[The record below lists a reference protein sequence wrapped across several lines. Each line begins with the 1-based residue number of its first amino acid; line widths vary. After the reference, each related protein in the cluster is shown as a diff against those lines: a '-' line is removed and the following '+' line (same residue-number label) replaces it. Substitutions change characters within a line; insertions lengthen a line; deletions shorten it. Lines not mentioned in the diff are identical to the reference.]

1 MKAMKFPEAGKAE
14 IVEVPVPTPGPGEV
28 LVRVRATGICASD
41 VAAFKGTHNFRRP
54 PVITGHELAGE
65 IVTLGQDVTGLRVGD
80 RVALEPHVGCGHCD
94 YCRQD
99 NYHECPEKRFV
110 GVGEWIGA
118 FAEYVVATDSMCH
131 TIPGRMPFDEA
142 AMLEP
147 FCVGLHAVRRADLR
161 MGETVAIL
169 GVGTIG
175 MMTLLAARCG
185 GPGWTVVTDP
195 SAAKRELAIRCGADV
210 ALDPAREDAAAA
222 ILKAT
227 GGRGVDVVF
236 VAAAAPGVLDQ
247 AVNVCRRMGRIV
259 IIASFFSGGGVEA
272 KLVQQREQTVLG
284 TSMYTGVDYR
294 LAIRL
299 WEQGRLGQ
307 FHTLVSERIRLDQ
320 APEAIIALA
329 AGKRPDNIKTVI
341 EFEDEPR
348 AESRERRAVNLT
360 P

>member
-14 IVEVPVPTPGPGEV
+14 IVEVPVPTPGPSEV

-175 MMTLLAARCG
+175 MMALLAARCG

-307 FHTLVSERIRLDQ
+307 FHTLVSERIRLDH
-320 APEAIIALA
+320 APEAVVALA
-329 AGKRPDNIKTVI
+329 AGKRPDNIKTII

-348 AESRERRAVNLT
+348 A
-360 P
+360 

>member
-1 MKAMKFPEAGKAE
+1 
-14 IVEVPVPTPGPGEV
+14 V
-28 LVRVRATGICASD
+28 LVRVKAAGICASD

-65 IVTLGQDVTGLRVGD
+65 IVTLGPGVAGCRVGD
-80 RVALEPHVGCGHCD
+80 RIALEPHVGCGRCE

-99 NYHECPEKRFV
+99 NYHECPEKRYV
-110 GVGEWIGA
+110 GVGDWIGA
-118 FAEYVVATDSMCH
+118 FAEYVVATESMCH
-131 TIPGRMPFDEA
+131 PIPARMPFEEA

-175 MMTLLAARCG
+175 MMTLLAARCS

-195 SAAKRELAIRCGADV
+195 SAAKRDLACRCGADL
-210 ALDPAREDAAAA
+210 ALDPVREDPTEA

-236 VAAAAPGVLDQ
+236 VAAAVPGVLEQ
-247 AVNVCRRMGRIV
+247 AVSVCRRMGRLV
-259 IIASFFSGGGVEA
+259 VIASFFTGGGVEA

-299 WEQGRLGQ
+299 WDQGRLDP
-307 FHTLVSERIRLDQ
+307 FASLVSERIRLEQ
-320 APEAIIALA
+320 GPAAMAALA
-329 AGKRPDNIKTVI
+329 AGKLPDNIKTI
-341 EFEDEPR
+341 IRFEGEPR
-348 AESRERRAVNLT
+348 A
-360 P
+360 

>member
-1 MKAMKFPEAGKAE
+1 
-14 IVEVPVPTPGPGEV
+14 
-28 LVRVRATGICASD
+28 

-65 IVTLGQDVTGLRVGD
+65 IVALGPDVTGRRAGD
-80 RVALEPHVGCGHCD
+80 RIALEPHVGCGVCE
-94 YCRQD
+94 YCRAD

-110 GVGEWIGA
+110 GVGDWIGA
-118 FAEYVVATDSMCH
+118 FAEYVVATESMCH
-131 TIPGRMPFDEA
+131 PMPARMPFEEA

-185 GPGWTVVTDP
+185 GPGWTIVTDP
-195 SAAKRELAIRCGADV
+195 SAAKRDLALRCGADV
-210 ALDPAREDAAAA
+210 ALDPMREDPVPA

-227 GGRGVDVVF
+227 ADRGVDVVF
-236 VAAAAPGVLDQ
+236 VAAAAPGLLEQ
-247 AVNVCRRMGRIV
+247 AVSVCRRMGRLV
-259 IIASFFSGGGVEA
+259 IIASFFTGGGVEA
-272 KLVQQREQTVLG
+272 RLVQQREQTILG

-299 WEQGRLGQ
+299 WEQGRLEP
-307 FHTLVSERIRLDQ
+307 FPSLVSERIRLDQ
-320 APEAIIALA
+320 APEAVAALA
-329 AGKRPDNIKTVI
+329 VGKLPDNIKTI
-341 EFEDEPR
+341 IRFD
-348 AESRERRAVNLT
+348 
-360 P
+360 

>member
-1 MKAMKFPEAGKAE
+1 MKAMRFPVAGRAE
-14 IVEVPVPTPGPGEV
+14 IVDVPVPNPGSGEV
-28 LVRVRATGICASD
+28 LVKVRAAGICASD

-65 IVTLGQDVTGLRVGD
+65 IVKLGPGIAGRRAGD

-99 NYHECPEKRFV
+99 NYHECPEKRYI
-110 GVGEWIGA
+110 GVGDWIGA

-131 TIPGRMPFDEA
+131 LMPATMPFEEA

-175 MMTLLAARCG
+175 MMTLLAARCS

-195 SAAKRELAIRCGADV
+195 SAFKRDLAIRCGADR
-210 ALDPAREDAAAA
+210 ALDPTREDPTAT
-222 ILKAT
+222 ILEAT
-227 GGRGVDVVF
+227 GGLGVDVVF
-236 VAAAAPGVLDQ
+236 VAAAAPGVLEH
-247 AVNVCRRMGRIV
+247 AVNVCRRMGRMV
-259 IIASFFSGGGVEA
+259 VIASFFTGGGVDA
-272 KLVQQREQTVLG
+272 KLIQQREQAVLG

-299 WEQGRLGQ
+299 WEQGRLAQ
-307 FHTLVSERIRLDQ
+307 FPALVSDQIRLAQ
-320 APEAIIALA
+320 APDAVAALA
-329 AGKRPDNIKTVI
+329 AGKLPDNIKTI
-341 EFEDEPR
+341 IRFE
-348 AESRERRAVNLT
+348 
-360 P
+360 

>member
-14 IVEVPVPTPGPGEV
+14 IVEVAVPTPGAGEV
-28 LVRVRATGICASD
+28 LVRVKAAGICASD

-65 IVTLGQDVTGLRVGD
+65 IVTLGRDVSGLRVGD
-80 RVALEPHVGCGHCD
+80 RVALEPHVGCGRCD

-99 NYHECPEKRFV
+99 NYHECPEKRYV
-110 GVGEWIGA
+110 GVGDWIGA
-118 FAEYVVATDSMCH
+118 FAEYVVAADSMCH
-131 TIPGRMPFDEA
+131 PIPARMPFEEA

-147 FCVGLHAVRRADLR
+147 FCVGLHAVRRAEPR

-175 MMTLLAARCG
+175 MMTLLAVRCG
-185 GPGWTVVTDP
+185 GPGWIAVTDP
-195 SAAKRELAIRCGADV
+195 SAAKRDLAVRCGADV
-210 ALDPAREDAAAA
+210 ALDPAREDPTTA

-272 KLVQQREQTVLG
+272 KLVQQREQTILG

-299 WEQGRLGQ
+299 WEQGRLAQ
-307 FHTLVSERIRLDQ
+307 FSTLVSERIRLGQ
-320 APEAIIALA
+320 APEAVAALA
-329 AGKRPDNIKTVI
+329 AGRLPDNIKTII
-341 EFEDEPR
+341 EF
-348 AESRERRAVNLT
+348 
-360 P
+360 

>member
-1 MKAMKFPEAGKAE
+1 MKAMKFPEAGRAE
-14 IVEVPVPTPGPGEV
+14 IVDVPVPNPASGEV
-28 LVRVRATGICASD
+28 LVRVRAAGICASD

-65 IVTLGQDVTGLRVGD
+65 IVKLGLNVAGPVVGD
-80 RVALEPHVGCGHCD
+80 RVALEPHVGCGRCD

-110 GVGEWIGA
+110 GVGDWIGA
-118 FAEYVVATDSMCH
+118 FAEYVVATESMCH
-131 TIPGRMPFDEA
+131 PIPATMPFDEA

-185 GPGWTVVTDP
+185 GPGWTIVTDP
-195 SAAKRELAIRCGADV
+195 SAAKRNLALSCGADV
-210 ALDPAREDAAAA
+210 ALDPTREDPTAA
-222 ILKAT
+222 ILNAT
-227 GGRGVDVVF
+227 KGRGVDVVF
-236 VAAAAPGVLDQ
+236 VAAAAPGVLEQ
-247 AVNVCRRMGRIV
+247 AGNVCRRMGRLV

-294 LAIRL
+294 MAIRL
-299 WEQGRLGQ
+299 WEQGRLAQ
-307 FHTLVSERIRLDQ
+307 FPALVSDRIRLEQ
-320 APEAIIALA
+320 APEMVAALA
-329 AGKRPDNIKTVI
+329 AGKLPDSIKTI
-341 EFEDEPR
+341 IRFE
-348 AESRERRAVNLT
+348 
-360 P
+360 

>member
-307 FHTLVSERIRLDQ
+307 FHTLVSERIRLDH
-320 APEAIIALA
+320 APEAVVALA
-329 AGKRPDNIKTVI
+329 AGKRPDNIKTII

-348 AESRERRAVNLT
+348 A
-360 P
+360 

>member
-1 MKAMKFPEAGKAE
+1 MKAMKFPEAGRAE
-14 IVEVPVPTPGPGEV
+14 IVEVPVPTPGAGEV
-28 LVRVRATGICASD
+28 LVRVKAAGICASD

-65 IVTLGQDVTGLRVGD
+65 IVALGRNVTGLRVGD
-80 RVALEPHVGCGHCD
+80 RVALEPHVGCGRCD
-94 YCRQD
+94 YCRQGD
-99 NYHECPEKRFV
+99 YHECPEKRYV

-131 TIPGRMPFDEA
+131 SMPARMPYDEA

-147 FCVGLHAVRRADLR
+147 FCVGLHAVRRAEPR

-175 MMTLLAARCG
+175 MMTLLAVRCG
-185 GPGWTVVTDP
+185 GPGWIAVTDP
-195 SAAKRELAIRCGADV
+195 SAAKRDLAVRCGADV
-210 ALDPAREDAAAA
+210 ALDPAREDPTTA

-247 AVNVCRRMGRIV
+247 AVTICRRMGRMV
-259 IIASFFSGGGVEA
+259 VIASFFSGGGVEA
-272 KLVQQREQTVLG
+272 KLVQQREQTILG

-299 WEQGRLGQ
+299 WEQGRLAQ
-307 FHTLVSERIRLDQ
+307 FSTLVSERIRLGQ
-320 APEAIIALA
+320 APEAVAALA
-329 AGKRPDNIKTVI
+329 AGRLPDNIKTII
-341 EFEDEPR
+341 EF
-348 AESRERRAVNLT
+348 
-360 P
+360 

>member
-1 MKAMKFPEAGKAE
+1 MKAMKFPEAGKAV
-14 IVEVPVPTPGPGEV
+14 IVDVPVPTPVTGEV
-28 LVRVRATGICASD
+28 LVRVRAAGICASD

-65 IVTLGQDVTGLRVGD
+65 IVKLGPDVGGWRVGD
-80 RVALEPHVGCGHCD
+80 RIALEPHVGCGHCA

-118 FAEYVVATDSMCH
+118 FAEYVVATESMCH
-131 TIPGRMPFDEA
+131 PMPGRMPFEEA

-175 MMTLLAARCG
+175 MMTLIAARCG
-185 GPGWTVVTDP
+185 GPGWTVATDP
-195 SAAKRELAIRCGADV
+195 SEAKRDLALRCGADAV
-210 ALDPAREDAAAA
+210 LDPTREDPVAV

-227 GGRGVDVVF
+227 GGLGVDVVF
-236 VAAAAPGVLDQ
+236 VAAAAPGVLEQ
-247 AVNVCRRMGRIV
+247 AVNVCRRMGRLV
-259 IIASFFSGGGVEA
+259 IIASFFTGGGVEA
-272 KLVQQREQTVLG
+272 RLVQQREQTVLG

-294 LAIRL
+294 LAFRL
-299 WEQGRLGQ
+299 WEQGRLAQ
-307 FHTLVSERIRLDQ
+307 FPSLVSERIRLDQ
-320 APEAIIALA
+320 APEAVAVLA
-329 AGKRPDNIKTVI
+329 AGKSPDNIKTI
-341 EFEDEPR
+341 IRFE
-348 AESRERRAVNLT
+348 
-360 P
+360 

>member
-307 FHTLVSERIRLDQ
+307 FHTLVSERIRLDH
-320 APEAIIALA
+320 APEAVVALA
-329 AGKRPDNIKTVI
+329 AGKRPDNIKTII
-341 EFEDEPR
+341 EFEDGPR
-348 AESRERRAVNLT
+348 A
-360 P
+360 

>member
-175 MMTLLAARCG
+175 MMALLAARCG

-307 FHTLVSERIRLDQ
+307 FHTLVSERIRLDH
-320 APEAIIALA
+320 APEAVVALA
-329 AGKRPDNIKTVI
+329 AGKRPDNIKTII
-341 EFEDEPR
+341 EFEDGPR
-348 AESRERRAVNLT
+348 A
-360 P
+360 

>member
-14 IVEVPVPTPGPGEV
+14 IVDVPVPTPGPGEV
-28 LVRVRATGICASD
+28 LVRVKAAGICASD

-65 IVTLGQDVTGLRVGD
+65 IVTLGPGVAGCRVGD
-80 RVALEPHVGCGHCD
+80 RIALEPHVGCGHCE

-99 NYHECPEKRFV
+99 HYHECPEKRYV
-110 GVGEWIGA
+110 GVGDWIGA
-118 FAEYVVATDSMCH
+118 FAEYVVATESMCH
-131 TIPGRMPFDEA
+131 PIPARMPHEEA

-161 MGETVAIL
+161 MGETAAIL

-175 MMTLLAARCG
+175 MMTLLAARCS

-195 SAAKRELAIRCGADV
+195 SAAKRDLARRCGADL
-210 ALDPAREDAAAA
+210 ALDPTQEDPASA
-222 ILKAT
+222 ILEAT

-236 VAAAAPGVLDQ
+236 VAAAVPGVLEQ
-247 AVNVCRRMGRIV
+247 AVAICRRMGRIV
-259 IIASFFSGGGVEA
+259 IIASFFTGGGVEA
-272 KLVQQREQTVLG
+272 KFLQQREQTVLG

-299 WEQGRLGQ
+299 WEQGRLDP
-307 FHTLVSERIRLDQ
+307 FPSLVSERIRLDQ
-320 APEAIIALA
+320 APEAVAALA
-329 AGKRPDNIKTVI
+329 AGKLPDNIKTII
-341 EFEDEPR
+341 EFDEGPR
-348 AESRERRAVNLT
+348 
-360 P
+360 

>member
-28 LVRVRATGICASD
+28 LVRVRAAGICASD
-41 VAAFKGTHNFRRP
+41 VAAFKGTHTFRRP

-65 IVTLGQDVTGLRVGD
+65 VVRIGVGVAGCGIGD
-80 RVALEPHVGCGHCD
+80 RVALEPHVGCGRCV
-94 YCRQD
+94 YCGQG

-110 GVGEWIGA
+110 GVGAWIGA
-118 FAEYVVATDSMCH
+118 FAEYVVATESMCH
-131 TIPGRMPFDEA
+131 PMPARMPFEEG

-175 MMTLLAARCG
+175 MMTLLAAHATT
-185 GPGWTVVTDP
+185 PGWTVVTDP
-195 SAAKRELAIRCGADV
+195 SAAKRDLALRCGADV
-210 ALDPAREDAAAA
+210 AIDPAKEDAVQE
-222 ILKAT
+222 ILGAT
-227 GGRGVDVVF
+227 RGLGVDVVF

-247 AVNVCRRMGRIV
+247 AVSVCRRMGRIV
-259 IIASFFSGGGVEA
+259 VIASFFTGGGVEA
-272 KLVQQREQTVLG
+272 RVIQAKEQVVIG
-284 TSMYTGVDYR
+284 TSMYTAVDYS

-307 FHTLVSERIRLDQ
+307 FPQLVSERIRLDQ
-320 APEAIIALA
+320 APEAVAALA
-329 AGKRPDNIKTVI
+329 AGKLPDSIKTI
-341 EFEDEPR
+341 IRFD
-348 AESRERRAVNLT
+348 
-360 P
+360 

>member
-1 MKAMKFPEAGKAE
+1 MKAMKFPEAGKAQ

-307 FHTLVSERIRLDQ
+307 FHTLVSERIRLDH
-320 APEAIIALA
+320 APEAVVALA
-329 AGKRPDNIKTVI
+329 AGKRPDNIKTII
-341 EFEDEPR
+341 EFEDGPR
-348 AESRERRAVNLT
+348 A
-360 P
+360 

>member
-1 MKAMKFPEAGKAE
+1 MKAMKFPEAGRAE
-14 IVEVPVPTPGPGEV
+14 IVDVPVPTPGPGEV
-28 LVRVRATGICASD
+28 LVRVQAAGICASD

-65 IVTLGQDVTGLRVGD
+65 IVTLGPDVSGCRTGD
-80 RVALEPHVGCGHCD
+80 RVALEPHVGCGHCA

-118 FAEYVVATDSMCH
+118 FAEYVVATESMCH
-131 TIPGRMPFDEA
+131 VIPARMPFDEA

-175 MMTLLAARCG
+175 MMTLLAARCS
-185 GPGWTVVTDP
+185 GPGWTIVTDP
-195 SAAKRELAIRCGADV
+195 SAAKRDLAFRCGADV
-210 ALDPAREDAAAA
+210 ALDPMREDPVAA

-227 GGRGVDVVF
+227 ASRGVDVVF
-236 VAAAAPGVLDQ
+236 VAAAAPGLLEQ
-247 AVNVCRRMGRIV
+247 AVSVCRRMGRLV
-259 IIASFFSGGGVEA
+259 IIASFFTGGGVEA
-272 KLVQQREQTVLG
+272 RLVQQREQTILG

-299 WEQGRLGQ
+299 WEQGRLDP
-307 FHTLVSERIRLDQ
+307 FPSLVSERIRLEQ
-320 APEAIIALA
+320 APEAIAALA
-329 AGKRPDNIKTVI
+329 AGRLPDNIKTI
-341 EFEDEPR
+341 IRFD
-348 AESRERRAVNLT
+348 
-360 P
+360 

>member
-14 IVEVPVPTPGPGEV
+14 IVEVPVPTPGAGEV
-28 LVRVRATGICASD
+28 LVRVKAAGICASD

-65 IVTLGQDVTGLRVGD
+65 IVTLGRDVSGLRVGD
-80 RVALEPHVGCGHCD
+80 RVALEPHVGCGRCD

-99 NYHECPEKRFV
+99 NYHECPEKRYV
-110 GVGEWIGA
+110 GVGDWIGA

-131 TIPGRMPFDEA
+131 PMPVRMPFDEA

-147 FCVGLHAVRRADLR
+147 FCVGLHAVRRAEPR

-185 GPGWTVVTDP
+185 GPGWIAVTDP
-195 SAAKRELAIRCGADV
+195 SAAKRDLAVRCGADV
-210 ALDPAREDAAAA
+210 ALDPAREDPTTA

-236 VAAAAPGVLDQ
+236 IAAAAPGVLDQ
-247 AVNVCRRMGRIV
+247 AVNICRRMGRMV

-272 KLVQQREQTVLG
+272 KLIQQREQTILG

-299 WEQGRLGQ
+299 WEQGRLAQ
-307 FHTLVSERIRLDQ
+307 FSTLVSERIRLGQ
-320 APEAIIALA
+320 APEAVAALA
-329 AGKRPDNIKTVI
+329 AGKSPDNIKTII
-341 EFEDEPR
+341 EF
-348 AESRERRAVNLT
+348 
-360 P
+360 